1 MRFRRKHPTWLFLGI
16 AALGAAL
23 LSFAACGGDDDG
35 SATTATDTATTATTT
50 EMTTSAPAEAAAAPT
65 PIAAVVAAPETS
77 PQEPA
82 AAATPSASTPATA
95 ASGDTMT
102 QTDPKVERLVFGIN
116 MSQET
121 TSPPL
126 GGGGIAGFISLRPM
140 YEFLV
145 DITPDRG
152 QFVPMLA
159 TEWSIEGGDKI
170 RFKLR
175 EGVPFH
181 KDQGEFTAKDVVHTW
196 EQVTRE
202 DADHGNTTLFRSA
215 TDHIEIVNDYEVLW
229 HLTSPEAELFWIIS
243 QMSAGGMEIQSKDHF
258 DALASGDPEFRPSF
272 EGEAIAGTAPYQF
285 NGREQAQNI
294 RFARVPYD
302 HWQLN
307 ADFPE
312 FEWRIINENSTR
324 QAALFAGEIHI
335 AALPED
341 LKVQAEARGM
351 KNIAGRVKGLRT
363 FMSFNCCYMVDGSRA
378 ADAEYLYPD
387 SRLLDGRVRKALN
400 KAVDK
405 NALNEAFFNNKGF
418 PMYHTHLNENTLG
431 WDPSW
436 ETRYPAEYGYDPAAA
451 MELLREAGYSENNPL
466 EVTTYSEELTAYAG
480 ASDVV
485 DVIVNYWSEVGV
497 KVTLEAYDPTRF
509 RSAERGFEVYNDLD
523 IVGTSSYPFVA
534 QRIYNWAYRATS
546 NNFTSPE
553 INVLGTKVRGIL
565 DLEEQDKAWREWGEA
580 IFSQH
585 ANLNLFWLPAEATVD
600 PNVVESWVFPSNVT
614 GTFTH
619 ITHIKGVR

>member
-1 MRFRRKHPTWLFLGI
+1 MCVRTRHPAWFLLAL
-16 AALGAAL
+16 AALCAAL
-23 LSFAACGGDDDG
+23 LSFAACGGDDDTA
-35 SATTATDTATTATTT
+35 STTTTDAGTTATTT
-50 EMTTSAPAEAAAAPT
+50 QAEASAPAEAAAAPT
-65 PIAAVVAAPETS
+65 PIAAVVAVPQTAPA
-77 PQEPA
+77 EPA
-82 AAATPSASTPATA
+82 VAPTA
-95 ASGDTMT
+95 APSTTEATTTGGDAMT
-102 QTDPKVERLVFGIN
+102 PTIDRLAFGIN

-140 YEFLV
+140 YEYLV

-159 TEWSIEGGDKI
+159 TSWTIEGDDKI
-170 RFKLR
+170 RFQLR

-181 KDQGEFTAKDVVHTW
+181 KGQGEFTAQDVVHTW

-215 TDHIEIVNDYEVLW
+215 TDHIEIINEHEVLW

-258 DALASGDPEFRPSF
+258 DALSGGDPDFRPSF
-272 EGEAIAGTAPYQF
+272 EGEAIAGTGPYQF
-285 NGREQAQNI
+285 AAREQAQNI
-294 RFARVPYD
+294 QFERVPYD

-307 ADFPE
+307 ADFPG

-324 QAALFAGEIHI
+324 LAALLTEEIHM

-341 LKVQAEARGM
+341 LKEQSAARGM
-351 KNIAGRVKGLRT
+351 RHIAGRVKGLRT

-378 ADAEYLYPD
+378 GDAQYLYPD

-400 KAVDK
+400 KAVNKDE
-405 NALNEAFFNNKGF
+405 LNEAFFNNKGF

-436 ETRYPAEYGYDPAAA
+436 ETRYEAEYGFDQEAAR
-451 MELLREAGYSENNPL
+451 ELLREAGYSEDNPL
-466 EVTTYSEELTAYAG
+466 ELTTYSEELTAYAG
-480 ASDVV
+480 AADVV
-485 DVIVNYWSEVGV
+485 DVIVNYWTEVGV

-509 RSAERGFEVYNDLD
+509 RSAERGFEVYNDVD

-546 NNFTSPE
+546 NNYTSPE

-565 DLEEQDKAWREWGEA
+565 DLEAQAVAWQEWGEA
-580 IFSQH
+580 IYSSH
-585 ANLNLFWLPAEATVD
+585 ANLNLFWLPAEATVN
-600 PNVVESWVFPSNVT
+600 PKFVSEWVFPSNVT
-614 GTFTH
+614 GTYTH
-619 ITHIKGVR
+619 IPHIKAVK

>member
-1 MRFRRKHPTWLFLGI
+1 MFGRTRHPAWLILLL
-16 AALGAAL
+16 AALGAVL

-35 SATTATDTATTATTT
+35 SAGTTTTTTDTSTTATTT
-50 EMTTSAPAEAAAAPT
+50 QTQQAAAEAAAAPT
-65 PIAAVVAAPETS
+65 PIAAVVAVPQTAPTAV
-77 PQEPA
+77 PAQAPAPA
-82 AAATPSASTPATA
+82 ATDSSSGAGDAMPAL
-95 ASGDTMT
+95 
-102 QTDPKVERLVFGIN
+102 ERLVFGIN

-159 TEWSIEGGDKI
+159 TGWSIEGEDKI
-170 RFKLR
+170 RFQLR

-181 KDQGEFTAKDVVHTW
+181 KGQGEFTAQDVVHTW

-215 TDHIEIVNDYEVLW
+215 TDHIEIINDHEVLW

-258 DALASGDPEFRPSF
+258 DSLAGGDPAFRPEF
-272 EGEAIAGTAPYQF
+272 EGEAIAGTDPYQF
-285 NGREQAQNI
+285 EAREQAQNI
-294 RFARVPYD
+294 QFERVPYD

-307 ADFPE
+307 ADFPS

-324 QAALFAGEIHI
+324 LAALLAEEIHM

-341 LKVQAEARGM
+341 LKEQAAVRGM
-351 KNIAGRVKGLRT
+351 RNIAGRVKGLRT
-363 FMSFNCCYMVDGSRA
+363 FMSFNCCYMVDGDRG
-378 ADAEYLYPD
+378 ADAAYLYPD
-387 SRLLDGRVRKALN
+387 SRLLDHRVRKALN

-405 NALNEAFFNNKGF
+405 DALNEAFFNNKGF

-431 WDPSW
+431 WDPGW
-436 ETRYPAEYGYDPAAA
+436 ETRYPAEYGFDPVEARQ
-451 MELLREAGYSENNPL
+451 LLSEAGYSENNPL

-480 ASDVV
+480 AADVV
-485 DVIVNYWSEVGV
+485 DVIVNFWTEVGV

-546 NNFTSPE
+546 NNYTSPE

-565 DLEEQDKAWREWGEA
+565 DLEEQAKAWREWGEV
-580 IFSQH
+580 IFSTH
-585 ANLNLFWLPAEATVD
+585 ANLNLFWLPAEATVNPKFVSD
-600 PNVVESWVFPSNVT
+600 WVFPSNVT
-614 GTFTH
+614 GTYTH
-619 ITHIKGVR
+619 IPHIKAVK

>member
-1 MRFRRKHPTWLFLGI
+1 MNVSVLCTTRLFLLF
-16 AALGAAL
+16 AALSAAL
-23 LSFAACGGDDDG
+23 LTMAACGGSDDASGD
-35 SATTATDTATTATTT
+35 A
-50 EMTTSAPAEAAAAPT
+50 APAEPVAPSEQAQAQEAAAAPT
-65 PIAAVVAAPETS
+65 PIAAVVSVPVTS
-77 PQEPA
+77 STAVPA
-82 AAATPSASTPATA
+82 ATASTPASDNSSSG
-95 ASGDTMT
+95 SGDAMAMG
-102 QTDPKVERLVFGIN
+102 PKVERVVFGIN

-145 DITPDRG
+145 DITPDKG

-159 TEWSIEGGDKI
+159 TGWSIEGGDKI
-170 RFKLR
+170 RFQLR

-181 KDQGEFTAKDVVHTW
+181 KDQGEFTAQDVVHTW

-215 TDHIEIVNDYEVLW
+215 TDHIEIINDHEVLW

-258 DALASGDPEFRPSF
+258 DSLAGGDPQFRPDF
-272 EGEAIAGTAPYQF
+272 GGEAIAGTGPYQF
-285 NGREQAQNI
+285 NGRSQAQHI
-294 RFARVPYD
+294 RFKSVPWD

-307 ADFPE
+307 TDFPE

-341 LKVQAEARGM
+341 LKVQAADRGM
-351 KNIAGRVKGLRT
+351 MNIAGKVKGLRT

-378 ADAEYLYPD
+378 ADAQYLYPD

-400 KAVDK
+400 KAVNKDE
-405 NALNEAFFNNKGF
+405 LNEAFFNNRAF
-418 PMYHTHLNENTLG
+418 SMYHTHLNENTLG

-436 ETRYPAEYGYDPAAA
+436 EQRYSTEYGYDPAEAR
-451 MELLREAGYSENNPL
+451 ELLREAGYSENNPF
-466 EVTTYSEELTAYAG
+466 EITTYSEELTAYAG
-480 ASDVV
+480 AADVV
-485 DVIVNYWSEVGV
+485 DVIVNYWTEVGV

-509 RSAERGFEVYNDLD
+509 RSAERGFEVYNDAD

-546 NNFTSPE
+546 NNYTSPE
-553 INVLGTKVRGIL
+553 INVLGSKVRGIL
-565 DLEEQDKAWREWGEA
+565 DLEEQAKAWKEWGEA
-580 IFSQH
+580 VYSSH

-600 PNVVESWVFPSNVT
+600 PNVVADWVFPSNVT
-614 GTFTH
+614 GTYTH
-619 ITHIKGVR
+619 IPHIRAVK

>member
-1 MRFRRKHPTWLFLGI
+1 MRSYRRHSAWLLVLLVG
-16 AALGAAL
+16 LGAAL
-23 LSFAACGGDDDG
+23 LTLAACGGSDDG
-35 SATTATDTATTATTT
+35 GSASTTTTDTST
-50 EMTTSAPAEAAAAPT
+50 EQTMTQAESAAAPEAAAT
-65 PIAAVVAAPETS
+65 PIAAVVAVPQTAPTAM
-77 PQEPA
+77 PA
-82 AAATPSASTPATA
+82 PTAMASTPDTPTT
-95 ASGDTMT
+95 STGGDAMM
-102 QTDPKVERLVFGIN
+102 PKIERLVFGIN

-159 TEWSIEGGDKI
+159 TGWSIEGGDKI
-170 RFKLR
+170 RFQLR
-175 EGVPFH
+175 EGVPYH
-181 KDQGEFTAKDVVHTW
+181 KGQGEFTAQDVVHTW

-215 TDHIEIVNDYEVLW
+215 TDHIEIINDHEVLW

-258 DALASGDPEFRPSF
+258 DSLAGGDAEFRPSF
-272 EGEAIAGTAPYQF
+272 EGEAIAGTGPYQF
-285 NGREQAQNI
+285 GSRSQGQNI
-294 RFARVPYD
+294 IFERVPYD
-302 HWQLN
+302 HWQIN
-307 ADFPE
+307 ADFPG

-324 QAALFAGEIHI
+324 QAALFAGEIQM

-378 ADAEYLYPD
+378 ADAAYLYPD
-387 SRLLDGRVRKALN
+387 SRLLDQRVRKALN

-405 NALNEAFFNNKGF
+405 DALNEAFFNNKGF

-436 ETRYPAEYGYDPAAA
+436 EARYSAEYGYDPAVARQ
-451 MELLREAGYSENNPL
+451 LLRDAGYSEDNPL

-480 ASDVV
+480 AADVV
-485 DVIVNYWSEVGV
+485 DVIVNFWAEAGV
-497 KVTLEAYDPTRF
+497 KVDLQAYDPTRF
-509 RSAERGFEVYNDLD
+509 RSAERGFEVYNDID

-565 DLEEQDKAWREWGEA
+565 DLEEQAKAWREWGEA
-580 IFSQH
+580 IYSSH
-585 ANLNLFWLPAEATVD
+585 ANLNLFWLPAEATVNPEFVGD
-600 PNVVESWVFPSNVT
+600 WVFPSNVT
-614 GTFTH
+614 GTYTH
-619 ITHIKGVR
+619 IPHIKAAK